1 MTSNDYTTDQI
12 RAALKGYKLGPA
24 ALADQLCPGL
34 ARDARKRF
42 IRRIKRIKQRE
53 PSPSVP
59 MATPRPAM
67 PLPPSVANFDIDL
80 SRDEFLR
87 RRIEQL
93 DYDIENVRQLGHTN
107 ALTNLMREQRTC
119 VTELDELTKT
129 QEPADEFEGMHGM
142 ELIQPICDAL
152 RDPDFPEVIAE
163 AIADS
168 LRDRYGGNV
177 VPFKSRQ

>member
-107 ALTNLMREQRTC
+107 ALTNLMREQRAC
-119 VTELDELTKT
+119 VTELDELTRA
-129 QEPADEFEGMHGM
+129 EDHRDEFEGLDGDA
-142 ELIQPICDAL
+142 LVAPICEAL
-152 RDPDFPEVIAE
+152 RDPDFPEVIVE
-163 AIADS
+163 QICDAIY
-168 LRDRYGGNV
+168 DRYGGNV
-177 VPFKSRQ
+177 VPFKAR